1 MHNLPRELE
10 VDDTVLEYSSVV
22 TGGYGWLS
30 FRRREHRQYIIV
42 FDIVVLDMKTGK
54 LGVGIFNF
62 LSEIVTE
69 SIQRHVRKW
78 RQSKLTES
86 LLISELLLEGVG
98 RRVVPKG

>member
-30 FRRREHRQYIIV
+30 FMRREHRQYIIV
-42 FDIVVLDMKTGK
+42 IDIVVLDMETGK

-62 LSEIVTE
+62 ISEISTE
-69 SIQRHVRKW
+69 LTQYHDRKW
-78 RQSKLTES
+78 RLSELTVS
-86 LLISELLLEGVG
+86 LLISGLLLEGVD

>member
-1 MHNLPRELE
+1 M
-10 VDDTVLEYSSVV
+10 
-22 TGGYGWLS
+22 S

-42 FDIVVLDMKTGK
+42 FDIVVLDMETGK

-69 SIQRHVRKW
+69 LIQRHVRKW
-78 RQSKLTES
+78 RQSELTVS
-86 LLISELLLEGVG
+86 LLITELLLEGVD